1 MATKA
6 ISKMN
11 KKELYTL
18 CQEQKAEIQNTHRCR
33 DTAAARRV
41 TRGGEKTN
49 EIAMLHNVINEYK
62 KDNEKLKGETDRA
75 EHYKRC
81 YEKEVK
87 EQAAD
92 RKRFLEELFKKEELK
107 EEVKKL
113 KEEKFNYNVFLEEK
127 HNMIIM
133 INELKEEVE
142 ELKKELKYQRC
153 EYHTRGH
160 KLKEVLEENEKLKET
175 NIKDFEYGEDDDD
188 WQDGA
193 GFKYFKKEKEYV
205 IYMCGGCAE
214 WWNYVLTPQGIYKED
229 THGREKQDQD
239 LWCCPGGT
247 YLSLQDKDYEP
258 REGESLIWEMCDESF
273 FNEEHSDD
281 ECDVNAR
288 RFDDSEDE

>member
-18 CQEQKAEIQNTHRCR
+18 CQEQKAEIHKFSLFE
-33 DTAAARRV
+33 
-41 TRGGEKTN
+41 RGGEDTN
-49 EIAMLHNVINEYK
+49 EIKMLHEVIADYK
-62 KDNEKLKGETDRA
+62 LQNEKLKEETDRA
-75 EHYKRC
+75 EHYKYC
-81 YEKEVK
+81 YE
-87 EQAAD
+87 QADKAHD
-92 RKRFLEELFKKEELK
+92 SKSSRLEELIIKKWELQ
-107 EEVKKL
+107 EEVD
-113 KEEKFNYNVFLEEK
+113 
-127 HNMIIM
+127 
-133 INELKEEVE
+133 

-160 KLKEVLEENEKLKET
+160 KLREVLEENEKLKET

-281 ECDVNAR
+281 ECDVNVR
-288 RFDDSEDE
+288 RFYDSEDE